1 MLSLIT
7 FNRWWSTGKVDSI
20 YLKPFKRNLFL
31 LLKKFLDTRQ
41 ILLIYG
47 LRRVGKTTILY
58 QLIDYLLERG
68 IDKKEIFYFSFDE
81 KITSL
86 ESLFRNYIEIVLG
99 EDILKR
105 KKIYVFL
112 DEIQKLENWTD
123 QLKIFYDLYPNVKFI
138 VSGSASL
145 VISQG
150 AKESL
155 AGRIYEFVLHPLNF
169 SEYLEFLGEKTK
181 TIKIFDLGALKNTYL
196 KKENLLPLLF
206 SYIKSGGFIEIARE
220 KDELKLKEY
229 SKSILEKVILG
240 DIVFSFGIKYPQV
253 LYAILELTA
262 SNPGFLLDYSN
273 LAKIIDKDPRMIA
286 DYLFYLKY
294 ALITKVLYNFSG
306 SRFAS
311 ERKLKKCY
319 FTSTNFIYHFAP
331 EKFNDPEFFGKIIEN
346 LIVAFEESSFFWRRR
361 QNEVDLILEK
371 EFPLE
376 VKWKKKILKRDLRG
390 ILNFT
395 KRFKPKKAIV
405 LTQDELSTKKIEGTE
420 FYFIPVWI
428 YLLKTT
434 PNSLDGKF

>member
-155 AGRIYEFVLHPLNF
+155 AGRIYEFVLRPLNF

-181 TIKIFDLGALKNTYL
+181 TIKIFDLGELKNAYL

-405 LTQDELSTKKIEGTE
+405 LTQDELSIKKIEGTE

-434 PNSLDGKF
+434 E